1 MHGAATPGVPATRDH
16 GAIIVLTMTLTV
28 VLAIVVLALAT
39 FVTTGLST
47 SRVTTERVRG
57 IADLEIAAHDI
68 ASQLAESAACPTA
81 LTQGFTVNGIEVD
94 LSGCHEVA
102 PGPPIRFRVEL
113 SAGSQRLIAEIDVV
127 PSGLLQ
133 PGHEG
138 IAVVTSLDPG

>member
-1 MHGAATPGVPATRDH
+1 MPSAATTSDCGT
-16 GAIIVLTMTLTV
+16 ILVLTMTLTV

-57 IADLEIAAHDI
+57 VADLEIAAHDI
-68 ASQLAESAACPTA
+68 ASQLAQSAACPTT
-81 LTQGFTVNGIEVD
+81 LTQGFAVNGVEVG
-94 LSGCHEVA
+94 LEGCHQVA
-102 PGPPIRFRVEL
+102 QGPPIRFRVEL